1 MKLFGRKGVFNII
14 GSLIVGLWLVM
25 IGLMVYKNEFSMDR
39 GASRLGTGS
48 EVIDSRHRQWMEIY
62 LKGQKVGYSMN
73 EVSPLKG
80 GEAYLIVEEIFLRLN
95 LMGVPSDMLTRTR
108 CLVDKGFHL
117 KNFDLNI
124 VSGAID
130 YHVSGEVKNGWI
142 HVHMPGDGEGEQVQ
156 KINISSEPPMIGAG
170 LPHFFKGRSIQVGDS
185 FEFPLFDPSTM
196 SQKKAVLE
204 VVDIEDIV
212 IHRIKYTAYRL
223 EARLLGQQVTFWIDK
238 KGRVLREE
246 GFMGLRLVRSNASR
260 ATKNISGSGGED
272 FYAMAAVPV
281 KHKFSHP
288 QRLSYI
294 KLKIEG
300 LEESGFDTGLL
311 NKGRQRYREK
321 LLEIREENLPTKASY
336 RLPFPESGGE
346 MAPFL
351 ASELHL
357 QADAREIKEVAREV
371 AGEHKSPLLVARK
384 LVVWVH
390 ENIEKRPV
398 VAVPD
403 ALEVLES
410 RVGDCNEHAVLLTAL
425 LRASGIPARLCA
437 GLVYARGKFYY
448 HAWSEGYLGR
458 WVSMDAT
465 LNQMPVDVT
474 HIKMIE
480 GGLDKQMDIISLI
493 GNIGLE
499 VLDYGYD

>member
-1 MKLFGRKGVFNII
+1 MKLFGGRGVLNII
-14 GSLIVGLWLVM
+14 GCLIVGFWLVM
-25 IGLMVYKNEFSMDR
+25 VGLMVYKNEFAR
-39 GASRLGTGS
+39 GEAAGGLETES
-48 EVIDSRHRQWMEIY
+48 EAIDSQHREWMEIY
-62 LKGQKVGYSMN
+62 LKDQKVGYSMN
-73 EVSPLKG
+73 EVSPLKEG
-80 GEAYLIVEEIFLRLN
+80 GAYLIVEEIFLRLN
-95 LMGVPSDMLTRTR
+95 LIGVPSDMLSRTR
-108 CLVDKGFHL
+108 CLVDKDFRL

-124 VSGAID
+124 VSGAVN
-130 YHVSGEVKNGWI
+130 YHVSGEVRNGRI
-142 HVHMPGDGEGEQVQ
+142 HVRMPGEGEGEQVQ
-156 KINISSEPPMIGAG
+156 KINVSSEPVIGAG
-170 LPHFFKGRSIQVGDS
+170 LAHFFKGRSIEVGDS

-196 SQKKAVLE
+196 SQRKAVLK
-204 VVDIEDIV
+204 VVDLEDIV
-212 IHRIKYTAYRL
+212 IHRIRYTAYRL
-223 EARLLGQQVTFWIDK
+223 EARLLGQKVTFWIDEEGK
-238 KGRVLREE
+238 VLREE

-260 ATKNISGSGGED
+260 ATKNISGSGGEE
-272 FYAMAAVPV
+272 FYGMAAVPV

-288 QRLSYI
+288 QRLSYM
-294 KLKIEG
+294 KLKVEG

-311 NKGRQRYREK
+311 NRGRQRYREK
-321 LLEIREENLPTKASY
+321 ILEIREESLPIKASY

-346 MAPFL
+346 MASFL

-357 QADAREIKEVAREV
+357 QADARAIKDMAREI
-371 AGEHKSPLLVARK
+371 AGGHKNPLLVARK

-390 ENIEKRPV
+390 KNIEKRPV

-458 WVSMDAT
+458 WISMDAT
-465 LNQMPVDVT
+465 LNQMPVDAS

-480 GGLDKQMDIISLI
+480 GGLDKQLDIISLI
-493 GNIGLE
+493 GNVGLE